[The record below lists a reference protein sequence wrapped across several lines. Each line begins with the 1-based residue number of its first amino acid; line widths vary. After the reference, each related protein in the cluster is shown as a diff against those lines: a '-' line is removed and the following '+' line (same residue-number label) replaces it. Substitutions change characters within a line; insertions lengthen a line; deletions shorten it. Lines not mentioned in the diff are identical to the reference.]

1 MIARPFSYNP
11 SKIIISGTTQVGN
24 IAIGI
29 SAIDYSGNPG
39 GVKWWNG
46 PNEELGYVICC
57 PTPTMQGL
65 SWNNTG
71 DTYSR
76 TDSISGVTPSQ
87 SAGNV
92 NLPIHADMKRCVV
105 LDNGVVNYYIDP
117 INPINKQ
124 GVDFMLVGVT
134 TSTTTGHLID
144 TGGNFIVNGVKVGQ
158 YVKNVT
164 SSTYAMITSVAAT
177 DLTLGIDII
186 TSGQNYSIG
195 SAIYNGDDGNVMVQ
209 IPKFYYYQDLSG
221 TTKTWKISKYQI
233 SGYTLHPAFF
243 KDGIEVDYRYMSAF
257 EGSMYDVSIS
267 GFTTSANIPVQ
278 MYDAGDKLK
287 SVANQWPKTSET
299 RAAYRSMA
307 QSNGTIWRQMDYYL
321 LSAVQLLYLIEYGN
335 FNSQSMIGAG
345 RTNLSGGGWTADSY
359 IGRTGFS
366 VKDGNNTASDQV
378 GGSSGYMTDYM
389 SYRGIENF
397 FGNVWKFIDGMTID
411 MTLNNTTSPIPIY
424 VSNNS
429 SYFADTGSVNM
440 QLLVNETNIGATNE
454 GYISNIENCTGFI
467 PSAVGASSTTKL
479 TDYLMQYSSN
489 GNGWRAPWFGAS
501 STNGSIAGCFAFYA
515 SNAWSVFAVNVSA
528 RLCL

>member
-1 MIARPFSYNP
+1 MVGSVHFKRSVDLTDASYLALINNLSNGVVTGSTQIQGWLNTYGYWSP
-11 SKIIISGTTQVGN
+11 S
-24 IAIGI
+24 
-29 SAIDYSGNPG
+29 
-39 GVKWWNG
+39 
-46 PNEELGYVICC
+46 
-57 PTPTMQGL
+57 MQGL
-65 SWNNTG
+65 SWNSSS
-71 DTYSR
+71 DTYTR
-76 TDSISGVTPSQ
+76 LGSISSIALSQ
-87 SAGNV
+87 SAGVV
-92 NLPIHADMKRCVV
+92 NLPIHTDMKRCVV
-105 LDNGVVNYYIDP
+105 LDSGAVNYYIDSK
-117 INPINKQ
+117 NSLNKDNGA
-124 GVDFMLVGVT
+124 GVLKIGKT
-134 TSTTTGHLID
+134 TSTTSNHLID

-158 YVKNVT
+158 YVKNQT
-164 SSTYAMITSVAAT
+164 NNTYSMITAVTAT
-177 DLTLGIDII
+177 DLTLGIDIM

-267 GFTTSANIPVQ
+267 GFTTSANIPIQ

-287 SVANQWPKTSET
+287 SVANQWPKTNET
-299 RAAYRSMA
+299 RAACRSMA

-366 VKDGNNTASDQV
+366 VKDGNNTASVQV
-378 GGSSGYMTDYM
+378 GGYMTDYM
-389 SYRGIENF
+389 TYRGIENF
-397 FGNVWKFIDGMTID
+397 FGNVWKFIDGITID
-411 MTLNNTTSPIPIY
+411 GTLNNTTSPIPVY
-424 VSNNS
+424 VSNNRLYFNDNS
-429 SYFADTGSVNM
+429 STNM
-440 QLLVNETNIGATNE
+440 QLLVNMTNIGATNE

-489 GNGWRAPWFGAS
+489 GNGWRAPFFGAS
-501 STNGSIAGCFAFYA
+501 SILGSWAGCFPFYA
-515 SNAWSVFAVNVSA
+515 YFAWSIFSVSFSA